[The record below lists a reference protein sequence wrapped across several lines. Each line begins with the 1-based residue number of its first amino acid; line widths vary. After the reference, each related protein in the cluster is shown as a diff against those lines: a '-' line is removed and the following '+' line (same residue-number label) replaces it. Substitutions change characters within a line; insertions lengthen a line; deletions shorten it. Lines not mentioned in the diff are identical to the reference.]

1 VTSTSNA
8 GVGTLRQA
16 ILDANTSPGP
26 DTIAFAIPG
35 GGVHTIT
42 PTSALPPVID
52 AVVIDGYT
60 QPGASPDTA
69 PAGNDAVLVIELSGD
84 AAGAADG
91 LSIVG
96 GNSTIQGLVVNRWEL
111 NGIRL
116 ATNGNNLVTG
126 NFIGTDPT
134 GTQERGNQFSGVTV
148 VFASSMNNV
157 IADNVISGN
166 GTGVST
172 AGPGDQATQIVRNLI
187 GTDGAGTGAV
197 PNANGVVISA
207 GNNVIGGAAL
217 SDGNVISGNSGA
229 GVVIDSTNAAGC
241 RVFGNRIGTDVTG
254 LSPLPNEHTGVA
266 VSNTLDVRI
275 GGASIGNGNVIS
287 GNGDL
292 GIAISTSSDIVV
304 ENNLIGTDATGIAP
318 LGNGVSG
325 APFGGVYLSDSTDC
339 RIGGPLA
346 GNTIAFND
354 GNGVTIFSF
363 GATDGNSVR
372 SNRIY
377 SNARRSPSSGLGIDV
392 GDDGPSANDP
402 QDADVGVNGLQ
413 NAPVLS
419 AVTIGASDVQI
430 VGRLNSTPST
440 TFDLDFYA
448 SPACSP
454 RPQGYLQA
462 SVPVGSAQ
470 VTTDGAG
477 DASFDLTFAVPLD
490 PDTRITV
497 SATDPGGN
505 TSELSQRLPFRIT
518 PGSGPA
524 GGGTAVTI
532 EGTDFDPAATLA
544 IGGAPAAGVVI
555 DSATQISAVTPTLLP
570 GTINDVT
577 VSNPDGSTGT
587 ISGGFVADFLD
598 VPDSHNFYAFV
609 TRLVANGVT
618 VGCGGGN
625 YCVGNSITRAQ
636 MAVFLLKGKLGV
648 CYAPPPA
655 TGAVFTDVTTDTF
668 AADWIE
674 DLAARGITG
683 GCSGGNYCPFAA
695 VTRAQMAVFLLK
707 TLLGSSYV
715 PPAAAGVFEDVLPGS
730 FAADWIEDLAARSI
744 TAGCNVTPSLYCP
757 TSPNTRG
764 QMAVFIVKTF
774 NLP

>member
-1 VTSTSNA
+1 
-8 GVGTLRQA
+8 
-16 ILDANTSPGP
+16 
-26 DTIAFAIPG
+26 
-35 GGVHTIT
+35 
-42 PTSALPPVID
+42 
-52 AVVIDGYT
+52 
-60 QPGASPDTA
+60 
-69 PAGNDAVLVIELSGD
+69 VLVIELSGD

-91 LSIVG
+91 LSVVG
-96 GNSTIQGLVVNRWEL
+96 GDSTVTGLIVNGWEL

-116 ATNGNNLVTG
+116 ATNGDNAVTG
-126 NFIGTDPT
+126 NFIGTDPS
-134 GTQERGNQFSGVTV
+134 GTEAHGNQFAGVTV
-148 VFASSMNNV
+148 VFASSTNNV

-172 AGPGDQATQIVRNLI
+172 AGPGNQATQIVRNLI
-187 GTDGAGTGAV
+187 GTDKAGTGAV

-207 GNNVIGGAAL
+207 GNNLIGDTGPG
-217 SDGNVISGNSGA
+217 GNVISGNSGA
-229 GVVIDSTNAAGC
+229 GIVIDSTNAAGC
-241 RVFGNRIGTDVTG
+241 RIFGNRIGTDVTG
-254 LSPLPNEHTGVA
+254 VLPLPNGHTGVA

-275 GGASIGNGNVIS
+275 GGSFLGNGNVIS

-292 GIAISTSSDIVV
+292 GIAISTSSDVIV
-304 ENNLIGTDATGIAP
+304 EGNFIGTDATGIGP

-325 APFGGVYLSDSTDC
+325 APFGGIYLSDSTNC

-372 SNRIY
+372 NNRIY

-392 GDDGPSANDP
+392 GDDGPTANDP
-402 QDADVGVNGLQ
+402 QDSDVGVNGLQ
-413 NAPVLS
+413 NAPVLT
-419 AVTIGASDVQI
+419 AVTIGASDVQV

-448 SPACSP
+448 SPACAP
-454 RPQGYLQA
+454 RPQDYLQA
-462 SVPVGSAQ
+462 SVPIGTSP

-477 DASFDLTFAVPLD
+477 DVTFDLSFPVALD
-490 PDTRITV
+490 PETRITV
-497 SATDPGGN
+497 SATDPDGN

-518 PGSGPA
+518 PSSGPA
-524 GGGTAVTI
+524 GGGTTVTI
-532 EGTDFDPAATLA
+532 EGTDFDPAATLTV
-544 IGGAPAAGVVI
+544 GGAPAAGVVV
-555 DSATQISAVTPTLLP
+555 DSATQISAATPALLP

-577 VSNPDGSTGT
+577 VSNPDGSGGT

-618 VGCGGGN
+618 AGCGGGN
-625 YCVGNSITRAQ
+625 YCVANSITRAQ

-655 TGAVFTDVTTDTF
+655 SGAIFTDVSAGSF
-668 AADWIE
+668 AAAWIE

-683 GCSGGNYCPFAA
+683 GCSGGNYCPLSA

-707 TLLGSSYV
+707 TLLGSAYV
-715 PPAAAGVFEDVLPGS
+715 PPAAVGVFEDVSPGS

-744 TAGCNVTPSLYCP
+744 TAGCSVSPSLYCP
-757 TSPNTRG
+757 TNPNTRG

-774 NLP
+774 RLP